1 MNEREQQ
8 MALNKRKK
16 MVQEEINYMWE
27 RTEQAELD
35 AHDEKMKAKLLEE
48 FKRKQEATKIVK
60 DQVHEAKMKAIKEY
74 KQTREEG
81 ALINRQVKEEEERQ
95 AIKE

>member
-1 MNEREQQ
+1 VKAFHTGMLLSDVMNEREQQ

-48 FKRKQEATKIVK
+48 FKRKQEATKFV
-60 DQVHEAKMKAIKEY
+60 
-74 KQTREEG
+74 
-81 ALINRQVKEEEERQ
+81 
-95 AIKE
+95 